1 MHNNPA
7 IFNKNG
13 IRFRIII
20 SVFLAIFFLCC
31 KNDVDQNITG
41 QESQLIGTILDLPSR
56 SGNSYSGTELIQLLT
71 PSGLK
76 EREEII
82 YSEILS
88 GNIPYF
94 LRQLTPISLDLE
106 LNGLSYSLSFYVT
119 PDYMAL
125 GSNDDYFIMPMT
137 PIIAQDI
144 ANSLGLSLMTK
155 KMVDHIWQHSE
166 LKLAPTPIPP
176 SPEMITIPVFADH
189 NEIISAQRL
198 EALDLFPLGSL
209 VAGHKKDVVISNRI
223 LENQN
228 KVVIYG
234 WHQSNGEVIQPLYS
248 GHVNWY
254 ADYSHGIRF
263 ALDKFIL
270 NGEVKY
276 LSDIL
281 KDPDLY
287 HLLSDEDGPMIMTNY
302 PVDKLSY
309 P

>member
-1 MHNNPA
+1 MNE
-7 IFNKNG
+7 KG
-13 IRFRIII
+13 IKIRIIV
-20 SVFLAIFFLCC
+20 SVLLAILFLCC
-31 KNDVDQNITG
+31 KSSIDQNNTS
-41 QESQLIGTILDLPSR
+41 QETQLIGTILDLPSS
-56 SGNSYSGTELIQLLT
+56 SGNSYSVTELIQLLT
-71 PSGLK
+71 PLGLR
-76 EREEII
+76 EREDII

-88 GNIPYF
+88 GNIPSF
-94 LRQLTPISLDLE
+94 LRQLTPISLDKE

-125 GSNDDYFIMPMT
+125 GSNDDYFIIPMT
-137 PIIAQDI
+137 PIIAQNI
-144 ANSLGLSLMTK
+144 ANSLGLSLITK

-166 LKLAPTPIPP
+166 LKLAPIPIPP
-176 SPEMITIPVFADH
+176 SPDMITIPVFADH

-198 EALDLFPLGSL
+198 EALDFFPLGSL
-209 VAGHKKDVVISNRI
+209 VAGHKKDVVISNQI
-223 LENQN
+223 LDNLN

-234 WHQSNGEVIQPLYS
+234 WHQSNGQAIQPLYS

-263 ALDKFIL
+263 ALDKCIL
-270 NGEVKY
+270 NGEVKK

-287 HLLSDEDGPMIMTNY
+287 HLLSDEDGPMIMINY

>member
-1 MHNNPA
+1 M
-7 IFNKNG
+7 
-13 IRFRIII
+13 
-20 SVFLAIFFLCC
+20 
-31 KNDVDQNITG
+31 
-41 QESQLIGTILDLPSR
+41 
-56 SGNSYSGTELIQLLT
+56 
-71 PSGLK
+71 
-76 EREEII
+76 
-82 YSEILS
+82 S

-94 LRQLTPISLDLE
+94 LRQLTPISLDIE

-144 ANSLGLSLMTK
+144 ANSLGLSLITK

-176 SPEMITIPVFADH
+176 NPEMITIPVFADH

-198 EALDLFPLGSL
+198 DVLDLFPLGSL
-209 VAGHKKDVVISNRI
+209 VAGHKKDVVISNQI

-234 WHQSNGEVIQPLYS
+234 WHQSNGQAIQPLYS

-263 ALDKFIL
+263 ALDKCIL
-270 NGEVKY
+270 NGEVKK

>member
-1 MHNNPA
+1 M
-7 IFNKNG
+7 
-13 IRFRIII
+13 
-20 SVFLAIFFLCC
+20 
-31 KNDVDQNITG
+31 
-41 QESQLIGTILDLPSR
+41 LDLPSR

-71 PSGLK
+71 PLGLK

-82 YSEILS
+82 YAEILS
-88 GNIPYF
+88 GNIPDF
-94 LRQLTPISLDLE
+94 LRQLITISLEID
-106 LNGLSYSLSFYVT
+106 LNGLPYSLSYYVT

-125 GSNDDYFIMPMT
+125 GSNDDYFIIPMT

-144 ANSLGLSLMTK
+144 ANNLELSLITK

-166 LKLAPTPIPP
+166 LKLVPTPIPP
-176 SPEMITIPVFADH
+176 SPDMITIPVFAEH
-189 NEIISAQRL
+189 NELISAQRL
-198 EALDLFPLGSL
+198 EVVDLFPLGSL
-209 VAGHKKDVVISNRI
+209 IAGHKKDVVISNQI
-223 LENQN
+223 LDNQN

-234 WHQSNGEVIQPLYS
+234 WHQSNGQAIQPLYS

-263 ALDKFIL
+263 AHDKCIL
-270 NGEVKY
+270 NGEVKK

-281 KDPDLY
+281 KDPELY

-302 PVDKLSY
+302 LVDKLSY